1 MTDDNPDCRVVFVKN
16 PNYIQ
21 PLKNILGLNVNAEE
35 ELLIKTLAAGIVINL
50 RTIISPKAAES
61 DFSDIH
67 GAVLPVLSGAL
78 SYDLQKAS
86 AEAATA
92 AQVVVSYTACFL
104 TKAIELDMRD

>member
-1 MTDDNPDCRVVFVKN
+1 MKN